1 MKVAYMGI
9 KGLPSKAGA
18 DRVVEAVVQ
27 KLARKAQLTVYC
39 DRRCTPAQ
47 THIPGVRLICL
58 PTLPGKHLRALSLF
72 VLSTW
77 HALLNGNYDLI
88 HIHNAEACMLVP
100 LLRLRYKVL
109 ATSHGQAYARDKW
122 GRMARLLLRLSDYFF
137 IRCPNYITSVS
148 RPLAERYQSRFGRSV
163 KYIPNGVDTEPP
175 IDEEAA
181 KNTLRRHEVQGKY
194 IIFSAGR
201 LDPTKGCHL
210 VLEAFK
216 RVDSDFHL
224 LVVGDLSTVP
234 SYGEELRR
242 MADDRVRFI
251 PFIQSKGELFGLVR
265 RASFLVFPSTVEAMS
280 MVLLETASL
289 EVPIVCSDIP
299 ENSSVM
305 GEYAVYFKSGDINDL
320 ADKMDWGLRNLANL
334 KNLGIKGRVHVLQQN
349 SWDSISKEYWDL
361 YQRFH
366 DKDNSIRKDN
376 LESQIIR
383 KSI

>member
-1 MKVAYMGI
+1 MKVAYIGI

-27 KLARKAQLTVYC
+27 KLAKEAQLTVYC
-39 DRRCTPAQ
+39 DRRYTPAQ

-72 VLSTW
+72 VLSTL
-77 HALLNGNYDLI
+77 HALLKGDYDLI
-88 HIHNAEACMLVP
+88 HIHNAEACMVVP

-122 GRMARLLLRLSDYFF
+122 GRMVRFLLRLSDYFF
-137 IRCPNYITSVS
+137 MRCPDYITSVS
-148 RPLAERYQSRFGRSV
+148 RPLADMYQSRYGRPV
-163 KYIPNGVDTEPP
+163 KYIPNGVDGNPP

-181 KNTLRRHEVQGKY
+181 LATLRTHGVKDHY
-194 IIFSAGR
+194 LLFSAGR

-242 MADDRVRFI
+242 IADDRVRFI
-251 PFIQSKGELFGLVR
+251 PFIQSKGELFGIVSQ
-265 RASFLVFPSTVEAMS
+265 ASFLVFPSTVEAMS
-280 MVLLETASL
+280 MVLLEAASL
-289 EVPIVCSDIP
+289 EVPIICSDIP

-305 GEYAVYFKSGDINDL
+305 GKDAIYFKSGDVDDL
-320 ADKMDWGLRNLANL
+320 AKKMDWALRNLVNL
-334 KNLGIKGRVHVLQQN
+334 KELGIKGRVHVQQQN
-349 SWDSISKEYWDL
+349 SWDSISKQYGDL
-361 YQRFH
+361 YKFL
-366 DKDNSIRKDN
+366 S
-376 LESQIIR
+376 
-383 KSI
+383 